1 MSEQTADAILQHL
14 KARGPKTAQALAK
27 HLGMTAEGVR
37 QHLAKLGGQGLVS
50 HRDAA
55 QGVGRPKR
63 SWRLT
68 ERGHGR
74 FPDSHSQLLL
84 DMVTAVRSEF
94 GESGLDRL
102 IKVREKQMLKSYGNR
117 LRGISDPG
125 ARVRALAAL
134 RSGEGYMAESRA
146 DGKGGFLLIENHCPI
161 CAAATACQGFCRS
174 ELEVFRRALGSD
186 VRVERHEHLL
196 SGARRCAYR
205 ITPAE

>member
-1 MSEQTADAILQHL
+1 MSEQTADAILHQL
-14 KARGPKTAQALAK
+14 KVRGPQTAQALAR
-27 HLGMTAEGVR
+27 HLAMTAEGVR
-37 QHLAKLGGQGLVS
+37 QHLAKLAAQGLLS

-74 FPDSHSQLLL
+74 FPDGHSQLLL

-94 GESGLDRL
+94 GEPGLDRL
-102 IKVREKQMLKSYGNR
+102 ITAREKQMLKSYGMR
-117 LRGISDPG
+117 LRGVGDLS
-125 ARVRALAAL
+125 ARVRVLAAL

-161 CAAATACQGFCRS
+161 RAAATACQGFCRS
-174 ELEVFRRALGSD
+174 ELEAFRRALGSD

-196 SGARRCAYR
+196 SGDRRCAYR